1 MKTNYYRHNKSEQP
15 PKVINRELCHFN
27 ELTFVIKGSLKYSI
41 NDEQVIVNEND
52 CIFIKSGSYRERF
65 SYKECDYVSFNF
77 QSSLERP
84 FPLLFKDCITS
95 EIKLLF
101 NVCDDI
107 FSKYYEWSDKIDT
120 VLKLIFQILFDKIAT
135 NEKNPVIVNI
145 KRYVKE
151 NLEQK
156 LSLNLIAKQV
166 GYSPNY
172 CDALF
177 KKETGNSILSYVI
190 KERIEKSKLLI
201 AEGILSLK
209 EIAIAVGFDD
219 YNYFSR
225 AFKHRIGY
233 PPTKYR
239 AYITKECYK

>member
-1 MKTNYYRHNKSEQP
+1 MKINYYRHNKGELP
-15 PKVINRELCHFN
+15 PKTINRDVCSFN
-27 ELTFVIKGSLKYSI
+27 ELTFVLKGCLRYYV
-41 NDEQVIVNEND
+41 NDKEVLVKEND
-52 CIFIKSGSYRERF
+52 CIFIKSESFRARVSDG
-65 SYKECDYVSFNF
+65 ECDYISFNF
-77 QSSLERP
+77 QSKLNRD
-84 FPLLFKDCITS
+84 FPVLLKDCITS

-107 FSKYYEWSDKIDT
+107 FAKYYEWSDKIDT

-135 NEKNPVIVNI
+135 NEENPVIVNI
-145 KRYVKE
+145 KRYVKD

-156 LSLNLIAKQV
+156 LSLNKIAKQV

-177 KKETGNSILSYVI
+177 KKETGTSILSYVI

-201 AEGILSLK
+201 AEGVLPLK

-225 AFKHRIGY
+225 AFKQKIGY
-233 PPTKYR
+233 PPTKYH
-239 AYITKECYK
+239 AYITKKLK

>member
-1 MKTNYYRHNKSEQP
+1 MKTNYYRHNKFEQL
-15 PKVINRELCHFN
+15 PKTINKELCPFN
-27 ELTFVIKGSLKYSI
+27 ELTFVVKGSLKYFI
-41 NDEQVIVNEND
+41 NDQEVIVNEND
-52 CIFIKSGSYRERF
+52 CIFVKSGSFRERF
-65 SYKECDYVSFNF
+65 SDKACDYVSFNF
-77 QSSLERP
+77 QSSLERN
-84 FPLLFKDCITS
+84 FPLLLKDCITS

-101 NVCDDI
+101 NVADDI
-107 FSKYYEWSDKIDT
+107 FSKYYEWPDKIDT

-145 KRYVKE
+145 KRYIKD

-156 LSLNLIAKQV
+156 LSLSAISKHV

-172 CDALF
+172 CDGLF
-177 KKETGNSILSYVI
+177 KKETGTSILSYVI

-225 AFKHRIGY
+225 AFKHKIGY

>member
-1 MKTNYYRHNKSEQP
+1 MRINYYRHNKGEKLP
-15 PKVINRELCHFN
+15 PTINRDMCPFN
-27 ELTFVIKGSLKYSI
+27 ELTFVLKGSLKYFV
-41 NDEQVIVNEND
+41 NDKEVLINEND
-52 CIFIKSGSYRERF
+52 CIFIKAESFRARVSN
-65 SYKECDYVSFNF
+65 SACDYISFNF
-77 QSSLERP
+77 QSKLNKN
-84 FPLLFKDCITS
+84 FPLHLKDCITS

-107 FSKYYEWSDKIDT
+107 FAKYYEWSDKIDT

-135 NEKNPVIVNI
+135 NEENPVIVNI
-145 KRYVKE
+145 KRFIKN

-156 LSLNLIAKQV
+156 LSLSVVAKQV

-177 KKETGNSILSYVI
+177 KKETGSSILSYVI

-201 AEGILSLK
+201 AEGVLPLK

-225 AFKHRIGY
+225 AFKQKIGY
-233 PPTKYR
+233 SPTKYR
-239 AYITKECYK
+239 SHITKIIQ